1 MPVSQNTIEEMCETG
16 AITIACNWEAAWI
29 IIFKLLNDLLDF
41 CAAEKLSRVSKTG
54 IVESVVPR
62 VIV

>member
-1 MPVSQNTIEEMCETG
+1 VKLV
-16 AITIACNWEAAWI
+16 AITIACNWEAVWI

-62 VIV
+62 LTVST